1 MACSSPFGREGLA
14 LRPGKAHGFPAL
26 EPPSMA
32 IGIEWPLETVRD
44 IATAPIASRR
54 HRSGSLEAALP
65 GATDEK
71 QLAILIGAERRL
83 AGCSAHPCNREM
95 KTGFTHDLLRMTK
108 YAIQVMQPITAIHQS
123 NTRQATAGK
132 L

>member
-71 QLAILIGAERRL
+71 QLAILIGAERRQRLDHPLDERSILPFIGVSLPFDQHGPL
-83 AGCSAHPCNREM
+83 ADGIE
-95 KTGFTHDLLRMTK
+95 L
-108 YAIQVMQPITAIHQS
+108 
-123 NTRQATAGK
+123 RQADVGPLGNGAH
-132 L
+132 